1 MNTTKIINYHYKDET
16 GNTRQ
21 IKSRTTENKSFF
33 WTHVNENREEVP
45 GRGNNKRLLY
55 LLPELLKGITQG
67 QPVFLVEGE
76 KDADTLTKLGLT
88 ATTTGTSLEWEE
100 EYEQLLANAN
110 TIILYDNDKT
120 GIKRRDLLCARLFG
134 HVKSLRVVD
143 LPGIEYRDKHGE
155 DVSDWLEKPGKSVE
169 LLLNIVEQTPDYRP
183 TVESKQKTQT
193 GYRTVSVHELLL
205 LDLPPREMLLS
216 PFLPS
221 QGLVLLVAKTG
232 IGKTHVAL
240 GIAYAVA
247 SGGTFFNWTAP
258 NRKNVLYIDGEMPA
272 VLMKERLF
280 MISTMSSLKPTQE
293 SLRLLTPDLQGQPMP
308 DLSCQ
313 EGRGVIEPLLKN
325 IDLVIL
331 DNISCLFR
339 SGSEN
344 EAESWQEAQEWALDL
359 RRRGISVLFVHHA
372 GKNGVQRGTSKREDV
387 LDTVIILK
395 HSDDYKPEEGA
406 RFEVEFTKA
415 RHFSGADARSFQA
428 VLKNDGENKWW
439 WELSDAPEDE
449 ELVQIAAMKN
459 NDCTIKQIVEGT
471 KLSKSQVEYRLNK
484 AKEKNL
490 ITKP

>member
-1 MNTTKIINYHYKDET
+1 MNTAETINYPYRDEH
-16 GNTRQ
+16 GQ
-21 IKSRTTENKSFF
+21 IKQTKHRREDKSFF
-33 WTHVNENREEVP
+33 WTHVDEQGQTIP
-45 GRGNNKRLLY
+45 KRGDGEKLLY
-55 LLPELLKGITQG
+55 LLPELMNGIAQG

-76 KDADTLTKLGLT
+76 KDADTLTKLGLI
-88 ATTTGTSLEWEE
+88 ATTTETSLEWEE
-100 EYEQLLANAN
+100 ENTNLLSKAHV
-110 TIILYDNDKT
+110 IILYDNDKT
-120 GIKRRDLLCARLFG
+120 GIRRRDLLCARLFG

-155 DVSDWLEKPGKSVE
+155 DISDWLEKPGNSVE
-169 LLLNIVEQTPDYRP
+169 LLLNIVEQTPDYHP
-183 TVESKQKTQT
+183 TAESSSASQT
-193 GYRTVSVHELLL
+193 GLRTVSIHELLL

-221 QGLVLLVAKTG
+221 QGLALVVAKTG
-232 IGKTHVAL
+232 VGKTHVAL

-272 VLMKERLF
+272 ILMKERLF
-280 MISTMSSLKPTQE
+280 MISTMSSPKPTQE

-313 EGRGVIEPLLKN
+313 EGRNVIEPLLKN

-344 EAESWQEAQEWALDL
+344 ESESWQEAQEWALDL

-387 LDTVIILK
+387 LDAVIILK

-415 RHFSGADARSFQA
+415 RHFSGADAQSFQA

-439 WELSDAPEDE
+439 WELSDAPEDR
-449 ELVQIAAMKN
+449 ELVQIAVMKN
-459 NDCTIKQIVEGT
+459 KGYTIKQITDET

-490 ITKP
+490 IAKS